1 MRRVNGLVRRREAG
15 RIALAATLM
24 MLAGCTHAL
33 HMVHEGDLA
42 PSAKLGEAR
51 RVMAEGSQRVV
62 MGFVG
67 QTEYVDQAR
76 AKLEAQCRGGQ
87 ITGIQ
92 SRYSTSHGFLSWT
105 NQVRFQAYCLE

>member
-1 MRRVNGLVRRREAG
+1 MKFVNSSVRHRKSCVV
-15 RIALAATLM
+15 ALGAAVM

-51 RVMAEGSQRVV
+51 RVMAEGEQRVV
-62 MGFVG
+62 MGFVR
-67 QTEYVDQAR
+67 QTDYVDQAR

-105 NQVRFQAYCLE
+105 NQVRFQAYCVE

>member
-1 MRRVNGLVRRREAG
+1 MKFGNSILG
-15 RIALAATLM
+15 RGPKALALGATLM
-24 MLAGCTHAL
+24 WLGGCTHAL
-33 HMVHEGDLA
+33 HMVHEGDLS

-51 RVMAEGSQRVV
+51 RVMAEGEQRVV

-67 QTEYVDQAR
+67 QTDYVDQAR

-105 NQVRFQAYCLE
+105 NRVRFQAYCVE